1 MVIFLFLLLSVL
13 FLIFCHLFFNFLL
26 RLFYCNK
33 LLLPPFVVL
42 LFFHHILLRDEELGW
57 MDDGTDGWKGR
68 SPLDRCLEAN
78 VTPPNYTYRV
88 KPPPTH
94 TTQGRG
100 PDGQTPRILYTT
112 TSGCCFTLATS
123 FSPFSML
130 HFPTLESHASEG
142 MACAYMCVCVRVCM
156 YNIIH
161 GEVRTL

>member
-1 MVIFLFLLLSVL
+1 MTGRMDGRDDHHWIDVW
-13 FLIFCHLFFNFLL
+13 
-26 RLFYCNK
+26 K
-33 LLLPPFVVL
+33 QMLP
-42 LFFHHILLRDEELGW
+42 
-57 MDDGTDGWKGR
+57 
-68 SPLDRCLEAN
+68 
-78 VTPPNYTYRV
+78 PPNYTYRV